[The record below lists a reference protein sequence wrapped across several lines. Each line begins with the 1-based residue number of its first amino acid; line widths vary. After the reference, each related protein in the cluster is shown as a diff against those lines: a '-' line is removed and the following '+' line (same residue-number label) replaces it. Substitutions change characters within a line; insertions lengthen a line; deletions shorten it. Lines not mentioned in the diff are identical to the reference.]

1 MYHCDDNRTV
11 ESREIPTMA
20 CCICRE
26 KPERIRCLI
35 LDAMLPSAKHFKH
48 EPFNCT
54 SQFKIHQPRPLP
66 IAHPNALAQIL
77 WILWM
82 LLTFNKFNIS
92 SKYLHKRFQYQ
103 FIRSTEIIRFIQ
115 NYLRRVPFLCRLPS
129 FGCLIFAQSSLFPML
144 SLNHHILNR
153 PIYTPFDCNFT
164 FFFTP
169 HFVPTFFWWQTIILS
184 QFYIANHNKVLC
196 APNQSH
202 LSWVGVFLRLFIFVC
217 VMLIFYGL

>member
-1 MYHCDDNRTV
+1 MQCYRVQSISNTSHVHC
-11 ESREIPTMA
+11 
-20 CCICRE
+20 
-26 KPERIRCLI
+26 
-35 LDAMLPSAKHFKH
+35 
-48 EPFNCT
+48 
-54 SQFKIHQPRPLP
+54 PLS

-129 FGCLIFAQSSLFPML
+129 FGCLIFAQSSLFPII
-144 SLNHHILNR
+144 SPNHHILNR

-169 HFVPTFFWWQTIILS
+169 HFVSTFLWWQTIILS

-202 LSWVGVFLRLFIFVC
+202 LSLLVIFFACSFRFSFVWC
-217 VMLIFYGL
+217 LYFMDCNISVRAIECLV